1 MLKLEIPTDH
11 SLAAWADWW
20 LEEQCAC
27 RRRYHSCKL
36 LAERFGSDRPVS
48 EVARWLTCQE
58 CSSKPSATL
67 VSAPT
72 PVGFVPARPAPHVLR
87 VKLPPA

>member
-27 RRRYHSCKL
+27 RRRYHPCRM
-36 LAERFGSDRPVS
+36 LAERFGRDRPVS

-58 CSSKPSATL
+58 
-67 VSAPT
+67 
-72 PVGFVPARPAPHVLR
+72 
-87 VKLPPA
+87 